1 MCYSYTMST
10 RFKIDGWVEFVSG
23 FRSPPGRFRIVR
35 EMPADGDEPSYRV
48 KGEKEAFERVARES
62 ELRRHGAKSGASE

>member
-1 MCYSYTMST
+1 MMSMK
-10 RFKIDGWVEFVSG
+10 FKVDGLVEFVAG

-35 EMPADGDEPSYRV
+35 EMPSDRGEPSYRV

-62 ELRRHGAKSGASE
+62 ELRRLGTKIGALD